1 MIDYNYHKLLKEILN
16 NGYEYEDPNRK
27 SVIRK
32 QINSYNIKHEFKHG
46 FPLLTTKFVSFKSVV
61 GEFLT
66 FIKGD
71 NTLGGLEKNGV
82 KFWRKDALRW
92 LKQDPKYSEAYKK
105 IIDTR
110 GAEELVRLH
119 GEDIDLGKIYPYQ
132 MRNWDGKIDQ
142 LQELVNTL
150 INNPMATKKTVTMW
164 NPSDKNQTALTACF
178 TEDALINTRRGLVK
192 IKDIEEGD
200 LVITKE
206 GNYKKVYAKSE
217 NDYSGTIIGIN
228 KKGSNDLIKC
238 TPNHKF
244 YVKDKGW
251 VQALDIK
258 EGDYIGVPINNNSII
273 PNKKYFRKQN
283 DKTGIYVH
291 LDMENPDLWWVMGYF
306 VGDGYVD
313 KNSNRISFCVRDSES
328 DVVLPKLKK
337 IFPTISKGA
346 YKKNSGK
353 SKLYYISRLGY
364 ASLFREFGHLAPNKF
379 IPQFVVDAPTQLI
392 KEFIEGYRAADGTK
406 TVDFYQFGTVSPSL
420 AYGVNILMTKLKIP
434 TSVSKS
440 KRDKYKMIQG
450 RKVKQRE
457 FYYTVNSLSRTSI
470 DHDTFFEGDYLW
482 QRVQDKYFF
491 KDMKTKVYNMSVE
504 DSHSYTVF
512 NTIVKNCHWSFE
524 ALVEPLENDVVYSYG
539 LTIRWLQH
547 SCDVFLG
554 IPFNIAYYSLM
565 CYFLAEMTGMKPLGI
580 EAVLSNVHI
589 YDNHMEAVKEQLNN
603 DVNKYNLP
611 SFKFS
616 DTSKHL
622 FRRIKN
628 LDVLDYITTKDF
640 IIENYESYPRIKAEM
655 LTYNK

>member
-1 MIDYNYHKLLKEILN
+1 MIDYNYHKLLEEILN

-105 IIDTR
+105 NIDTR

-150 INNPMATKKTVTMW
+150 LNNPMATKKTVTMW
-164 NPSDKNQTALTACF
+164 NPSDKHEMAL
-178 TEDALINTRRGLVK
+178 
-192 IKDIEEGD
+192 
-200 LVITKE
+200 
-206 GNYKKVYAKSE
+206 
-217 NDYSGTIIGIN
+217 
-228 KKGSNDLIKC
+228 
-238 TPNHKF
+238 
-244 YVKDKGW
+244 
-251 VQALDIK
+251 
-258 EGDYIGVPINNNSII
+258 
-273 PNKKYFRKQN
+273 
-283 DKTGIYVH
+283 
-291 LDMENPDLWWVMGYF
+291 
-306 VGDGYVD
+306 
-313 KNSNRISFCVRDSES
+313 
-328 DVVLPKLKK
+328 
-337 IFPTISKGA
+337 
-346 YKKNSGK
+346 
-353 SKLYYISRLGY
+353 
-364 ASLFREFGHLAPNKF
+364 
-379 IPQFVVDAPTQLI
+379 
-392 KEFIEGYRAADGTK
+392 
-406 TVDFYQFGTVSPSL
+406 SP
-420 AYGVNILMTKLKIP
+420 
-434 TSVSKS
+434 
-440 KRDKYKMIQG
+440 
-450 RKVKQRE
+450 
-457 FYYTVNSLSRTSI
+457 
-470 DHDTFFEGDYLW
+470 
-482 QRVQDKYFF
+482 
-491 KDMKTKVYNMSVE
+491 
-504 DSHSYTVF
+504 
-512 NTIVKNCHWSFE
+512 CHHIFE
-524 ALVEPLENDVVYSYG
+524 ALVEPLETGYG
-539 LTIRWLQH
+539 LTIKF
-547 SCDVFLG
+547 SMGSVDVFLG
-554 IPFNIAYYSLM
+554 SPFNIAYYSLM

-603 DVNKYNLP
+603 DVNKYILP
-611 SFKFS
+611 TFKFS

-628 LDVLDYITTKDF
+628 LGVLDYITTKDF